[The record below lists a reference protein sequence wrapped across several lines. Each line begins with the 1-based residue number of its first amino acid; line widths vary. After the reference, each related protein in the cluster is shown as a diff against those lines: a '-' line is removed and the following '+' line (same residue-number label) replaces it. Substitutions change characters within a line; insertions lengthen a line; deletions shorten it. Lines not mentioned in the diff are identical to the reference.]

1 MNENSELLQS
11 LIDSE
16 TYPAHIR
23 FDNGVPV
30 IQTNTAHCE
39 AVGRI
44 ARKIL
49 EDVGLGNTGY
59 FAGKVHDGGKFTD
72 ESRKYLVD
80 AVEGRYV
87 SRGSVNHTFAG
98 VRYVMNKWHSDSEDP
113 MTITAEHIAFAAGSH
128 HGMFDLIDKDG
139 KSGFEHRL
147 TKDIPYIQKAVE
159 RLDSETSWDM
169 DECMKEATKEITAV
183 YSRFSDNG
191 EEDNLPFYESL
202 LSRLIL
208 SAVIEGDRRNTA
220 EFMSNT
226 EFPELSPSMKQ
237 MWDSCLE
244 RLENQIS
251 GFKND
256 TPINQARSHISQQ
269 CKDFSP
275 HDSGIYRLNVPT
287 GAGKTLS
294 SLRFALSH
302 ASIHDKKRIF
312 YVIPLLA
319 VIEQNAKAIRDVIGD
334 DELIL
339 EHHSNIVPDNEV
351 DYNELSQNEFLMQ
364 TWNSPIVITTLVQ
377 FLNTL
382 FSDKTSCIRR
392 FHSLCNSVIIIDE
405 VQTVPG
411 KLLSL
416 FNHAI
421 TFLAEACNATIVL
434 CSATQPALELAKRPL
449 PLSPQ
454 EIVPH
459 DPEIW
464 KAFERTRIVNMS
476 TMSIEEIAE
485 FGEKL
490 LREKK
495 SLLIVCN
502 KRSEAEKL
510 FGFMNVPGVQKFH
523 YSASMCIA
531 QRQDTLKAMEDAKKH
546 GKVLC
551 VSTQAI
557 EAGVDISFQSEIRFQ
572 AGMDSIVQA
581 AGRCNRNGE
590 SDTIETVYVVKC
602 KGETLGFLKDIENG
616 KKATDSIFTKYPND
630 PSSDEAIRE
639 YYRIFYNIY
648 GGNAQ
653 DGVCVVDGKTTSL
666 YEMLSCNTDFL
677 TEGETAYILN
687 QAQKTAGEYFK
698 VFDDDTTDVVVPYGD
713 GKKFIEE
720 LFNCPADDWE
730 QIKILTKKL
739 RPYTI
744 SLYGYEKSNLE
755 RDGALMETKCG
766 ILVLSDG
773 WYDEEALGLLSE
785 PKIDNF
791 MK

>member
-1 MNENSELLQS
+1 MNANSKLLQS
-11 LIDSE
+11 LIDSGI
-16 TYPAHIR
+16 YPAHIR
-23 FDNGVPV
+23 FDDGKPV
-30 IQTNTAHCE
+30 IQTNTNHCE
-39 AVGRI
+39 TVGEI

-49 EDVGLGNTGY
+49 EGVGLGNTGY
-59 FAGKVHDGGKFTD
+59 SAGRIHDGGKYTD

-80 AVEGRYV
+80 AVEGRPV

-98 VRYVMNKWHSDSEDP
+98 VRYVLNKWHGDSEDP
-113 MTITAEHIAFAAGSH
+113 MTKLTAEYVAFVAGSH
-128 HGMFDLIDKDG
+128 HGMFDMVDRDG
-139 KSGFEHRL
+139 KNGFEHRL
-147 TKDIPYIQKAVE
+147 TKDVPYIQKAVE
-159 RLDSETSWDM
+159 GLDSEFSLDM

-183 YSRFSDNG
+183 YSRFLDKG
-191 EEDNLPFYESL
+191 EEENLPFYESL

-208 SAVIEGDRRNTA
+208 SAVIEGDRRDTA

-226 EFPELSPSMKQ
+226 KFPELSPPMKET
-237 MWDSCLE
+237 WDACLE
-244 RLENQIS
+244 RLEGQI
-251 GFKND
+251 GEFKNY
-256 TPINQARSHISQQ
+256 TLINQARSYISQQ

-275 HDSGIYRLNVPT
+275 HGSGIYRLNVPT

-302 ASIHDKKRIF
+302 ASIHNKKRIF

-319 VIEQNAKAIRDVIGD
+319 VIEQNAKAIRDAVGND
-334 DELIL
+334 DLIL
-339 EHHSNIVPDNEV
+339 EHHSNIIPD
-351 DYNELSQNEFLMQ
+351 DGKTDGELSQREFLMQ

-416 FNHAI
+416 FNRAI
-421 TFLAEACNATIVL
+421 TFIAEACNATVVL
-434 CSATQPALELAKRPL
+434 CSATQPTLESAKRPL
-449 PLSPQ
+449 TLSPQ
-454 EIVPH
+454 EIVTH
-459 DPEIW
+459 NSELW
-464 KAFERTRIVNMS
+464 KAFERTRIVNIG
-476 TMSIEEIAE
+476 TMSIEEIAT
-485 FGEKL
+485 FGEEL
-490 LREKK
+490 LCEKD

-531 QRQDTLKAMEDAKKH
+531 QRQDALKAMEEAKKH

-557 EAGVDISFQSEIRFQ
+557 EAGVDISFQGEIRFQ

-616 KKATDSIFTKYPND
+616 KKATDSIFTKYPNN

-639 YYRIFYNIY
+639 YYRVFYNIY
-648 GGNAQ
+648 RDNAQ
-653 DGVCVVDGKTTSL
+653 DGACEVDGKSTSL
-666 YEMLSCNTDFL
+666 YEMLSSNADFL
-677 TEGETAYILN
+677 KEDAIYFLN

-698 VFDDDTTDVVVPYGD
+698 VFDDDTTDVVVPYGE
-713 GKKFIEE
+713 GKKLIEE
-720 LFNCPADDWE
+720 LFKCSADDWE
-730 QIKILTKKL
+730 QIKSLTQKL

-744 SLYGYEKSNLE
+744 SLYGYERSNLE
-755 RDGALMETKCG
+755 KNGALMRTNCG

-773 WYDEEALGLLSE
+773 WYDEKALGLLSE
-785 PKIDNF
+785 PKADNF